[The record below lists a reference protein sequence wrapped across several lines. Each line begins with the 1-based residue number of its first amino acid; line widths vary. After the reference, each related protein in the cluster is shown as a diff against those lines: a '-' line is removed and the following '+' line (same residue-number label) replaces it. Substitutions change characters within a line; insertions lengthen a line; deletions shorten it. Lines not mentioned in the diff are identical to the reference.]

1 MNEELVVASI
11 PGKAVEVLVTE
22 GEEILKGQVLLVL
35 KTMKIENEIVSDCN
49 GIIQKICVS
58 QGDKVQKGYIMIGM
72 GKE

>member
-1 MNEELVVASI
+1 MKEELVVASI

-58 QGDKVQKGYIMIGM
+58 QGDKV
-72 GKE
+72 